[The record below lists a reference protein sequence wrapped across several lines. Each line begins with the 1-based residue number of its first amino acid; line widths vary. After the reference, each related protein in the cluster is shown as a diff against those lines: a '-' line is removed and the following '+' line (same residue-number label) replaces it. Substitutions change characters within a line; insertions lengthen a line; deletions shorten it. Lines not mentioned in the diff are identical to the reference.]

1 LRFLTVPFAV
11 LGLAA
16 SPGAGQDLPLPDLFS
31 DTIDVRV
38 INVEVVVTDRDGNRV
53 RGLQVGDFELLVDG
67 EPVPIGYFTEIDEGV
82 ARGAR
87 AEADK
92 AEDGGLQA
100 VPSLAPDEPVRTNYL
115 LFIDE
120 FFAIRRDRD
129 RVLKRLERDLAQLGA
144 HDRMAVVAFDGRN
157 VARLTDWTGARDEL
171 RDAFRE
177 ARKREALGIMRRA
190 DIDPAAT
197 APDSPGAAASGP
209 LAQNTLDGVESA
221 PALNS
226 VRRTATALN
235 LSKREREIQRS
246 VLAATATVRSFADPP
261 GRKAMLVLTDGWE
274 APGFNNPDPFGPPPP
289 SIESIYGPLVHAAN
303 RLGYTLYPVDLAGL
317 NPRFA
322 NSSFGIGDVSVGYN
336 AGAGA
341 SSAAAQS
348 SPFAAPQGLNLE
360 WSQDAAFGYLAH
372 ETGGLPMINA
382 FRDIALAE
390 AATDTRHYYWLGFE
404 PPRNQDDELHD
415 IEIRLAGH
423 PDLQVR
429 SRQSMAATASIRSL
443 ADVPGRKAMLLL
455 VETFCSPS
463 RSWQFSSFWEDGTC
477 RKDTG
482 SMYQPLVTA
491 ANRVGYTIYPVDMAG
506 LRPTFGIDPA
516 TGGLM
521 PDNPEIAQE
530 AALWFLAHET
540 GGKPLINFYRKVAL
554 AETAVDTR
562 SFYWLGFNPSGGDDD
577 ALHDIEVR
585 LPRHGDL
592 RVRSRQHYRDLS
604 RSTEFTL
611 LVEGSLM
618 FGGLPGKDVLEVHF
632 GTPRKAGFRK
642 FLVPTWVTIPV
653 DDLTLL
659 PVDGQWTNDVEF
671 RISVVDR
678 YGGHS
683 KSLGSRIPIR
693 YSEAPPPGETFV
705 YETELPIRKG
715 MHRFLA
721 ALYDPLT
728 GEILARGGTVGPR

>member
-1 LRFLTVPFAV
+1 MKRYAFPIAILLLTVLPAT
-11 LGLAA
+11 
-16 SPGAGQDLPLPDLFS
+16 GQEEPLPDLFA
-31 DTIDVRV
+31 DVLDVRV
-38 INVEVVVTDRDGNRV
+38 VNVEVVVTDRQGDRI
-53 RGLQVGDFELLVDG
+53 RGLDASDFELLVDG
-67 EPVPIGYFTEIDEGV
+67 KPVPIDYFTEVDEGRAV
-82 ARGAR
+82 ARHG
-87 AEADK
+87 
-92 AEDGGLQA
+92 DGVGN
-100 VPSLAPDEPVRTNYL
+100 VPSLTPDEPVGTNFL
-115 LFIDE
+115 VFIDE
-120 FFAIRRDRD
+120 LFAIRRQRD
-129 RVLKRLERDLAQLGA
+129 GFLNRLQRDLALLNPSDQVA
-144 HDRMAVVAFDGRN
+144 IVAFDGYT
-157 VARLTDWTGARDEL
+157 VTRLTDWTNSRDEIQ
-171 RDAFRE
+171 DAIQRARE
-177 ARKREALGIMRRA
+177 RKALGLMRM
-190 DIDPAAT
+190 
-197 APDSPGAAASGP
+197 
-209 LAQNTLDGVESA
+209 LDLGDRTDQI
-221 PALNS
+221 
-226 VRRTATALN
+226 RRT
-235 LSKREREIQRS
+235 
-246 VLAATATVRSFADPP
+246 V
-261 GRKAMLVLTDGWE
+261 
-274 APGFNNPDPFGPPPP
+274 
-289 SIESIYGPLVHAAN
+289 
-303 RLGYTLYPVDLAGL
+303 
-317 NPRFA
+317 
-322 NSSFGIGDVSVGYN
+322 
-336 AGAGA
+336 
-341 SSAAAQS
+341 
-348 SPFAAPQGLNLE
+348 
-360 WSQDAAFGYLAH
+360 
-372 ETGGLPMINA
+372 
-382 FRDIALAE
+382 
-390 AATDTRHYYWLGFE
+390 
-404 PPRNQDDELHD
+404 
-415 IEIRLAGH
+415 
-423 PDLQVR
+423 
-429 SRQSMAATASIRSL
+429 MAATASIRSL

-463 RSWQFSSFWEDGTC
+463 RSWEFSSFWEDGTC
-477 RKDTG
+477 RKDAG

-516 TGGLM
+516 TGGLR

-540 GGKPLINFYRKVAL
+540 GGKPMINFYRKVAL

-592 RVRSRQHYRDLS
+592 RVRSRQHYRDMS

-678 YGGHS
+678 YGDHS

-728 GEILARGGTVGPR
+728 GEILARSGTVGPR

>member
-1 LRFLTVPFAV
+1 
-11 LGLAA
+11 
-16 SPGAGQDLPLPDLFS
+16 
-31 DTIDVRV
+31 
-38 INVEVVVTDRDGNRV
+38 
-53 RGLQVGDFELLVDG
+53 
-67 EPVPIGYFTEIDEGV
+67 VPIDYFTEVDEGRAV
-82 ARGAR
+82 ARHG
-87 AEADK
+87 
-92 AEDGGLQA
+92 DGVGN
-100 VPSLAPDEPVRTNYL
+100 VPSLTPDEPVGTNFL
-115 LFIDE
+115 VFIDE
-120 FFAIRRDRD
+120 LFAIRRQRD
-129 RVLKRLERDLAQLGA
+129 GLLNRLQRDLALLNPSDQVA
-144 HDRMAVVAFDGRN
+144 IVAFDGYT
-157 VARLTDWTGARDEL
+157 VTRLTDWTNSRDEIE
-171 RDAFRE
+171 DAIQRARE
-177 ARKREALGIMRRA
+177 RKALGLMRM
-190 DIDPAAT
+190 
-197 APDSPGAAASGP
+197 
-209 LAQNTLDGVESA
+209 LDLGDRTDQI
-221 PALNS
+221 
-226 VRRTATALN
+226 RRT
-235 LSKREREIQRS
+235 
-246 VLAATATVRSFADPP
+246 V
-261 GRKAMLVLTDGWE
+261 
-274 APGFNNPDPFGPPPP
+274 
-289 SIESIYGPLVHAAN
+289 
-303 RLGYTLYPVDLAGL
+303 
-317 NPRFA
+317 
-322 NSSFGIGDVSVGYN
+322 
-336 AGAGA
+336 
-341 SSAAAQS
+341 
-348 SPFAAPQGLNLE
+348 
-360 WSQDAAFGYLAH
+360 
-372 ETGGLPMINA
+372 
-382 FRDIALAE
+382 
-390 AATDTRHYYWLGFE
+390 
-404 PPRNQDDELHD
+404 
-415 IEIRLAGH
+415 
-423 PDLQVR
+423 
-429 SRQSMAATASIRSL
+429 MAATASIRSL